1 MYYMYTSILMY
12 ILKKTNC
19 ILKRSSKKKKKMH
32 FKALTFEALLFFLC
46 FLWSGIDC
54 FNVNL
59 FFFFLLLISY
69 VIKYVNLKKSLTPK
83 KKSTHSYGFQEK
95 IVFILMHI
103 MVLIWICWRP
113 LSDGSGDEDNFLNTT
128 PAPHQNENCLLNQ
141 RRASNA
147 ALEHEIGYP
156 SNLWSNPSR

>member
-1 MYYMYTSILMY
+1 MYTSILMY

-103 MVLIWICWRP
+103 MVLI
-113 LSDGSGDEDNFLNTT
+113 
-128 PAPHQNENCLLNQ
+128 
-141 RRASNA
+141 
-147 ALEHEIGYP
+147 
-156 SNLWSNPSR
+156 